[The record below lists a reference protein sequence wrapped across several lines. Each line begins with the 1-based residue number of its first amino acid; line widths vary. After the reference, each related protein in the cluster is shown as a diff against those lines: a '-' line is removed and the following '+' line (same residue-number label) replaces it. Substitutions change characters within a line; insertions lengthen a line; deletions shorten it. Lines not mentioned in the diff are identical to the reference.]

1 MSALP
6 RSDHRPRLCVYR
18 RSRERGNPG
27 TFAPSTKARFFR
39 DPGSRGSRALRLRK
53 GGGPGSRRVGPG
65 WGRGGESAVRVG
77 RAAEPPSPVEAGR
90 RNARIDAQRPPC
102 AAPVPALPPNV
113 ALFLPLRVVR
123 SARRACRGAGKDGE
137 FAARSETS
145 KSFTRQFSDRYNC
158 QVRSDVRYE
167 KRKDTRRS
175 ARPCRTGSGR
185 QGTADVP
192 RLARQHG
199 GSARLD
205 PSATSARSCRTAAVD
220 CAPVAGIKRENCEC
234 WPITCRTCFS

>member
-1 MSALP
+1 MPS
-6 RSDHRPRLCVYR
+6 R

-27 TFAPSTKARFFR
+27 TFARSTKARFFAIP
-39 DPGSRGSRALRLRK
+39 DRAAVARCGFGRAA
-53 GGGPGSRRVGPG
+53 RRAASGPG
-65 WGRGGESAVRVG
+65 WGRGGESAARAG

-90 RNARIDAQRPPC
+90 RSARIDAQRPPC

-123 SARRACRGAGKDGE
+123 SARPACRGAGKDGE